1 MSLDCTS
8 PQGNDQLFRALI
20 ASSIDGI
27 VVIDAEGRVELYNT
41 SCERLFQYSAA
52 EVLGRNVRML
62 MPEAQR
68 AGHDKSLI
76 RYRET
81 GERRIVGKGRE
92 LEGQRKDCSVFPIYV
107 SVGEGAWNEKTIFVA
122 IIHDM
127 TAMNAELAQR
137 EAGTRLLARIVQSSG
152 DAVIS
157 KTPDGI
163 ITSWN
168 EAAERLFGHY
178 AQDAIG
184 QHISLIIPP
193 DRWQEEQ
200 EILAKIAAGQAIE
213 HYETLRLSKDG
224 AAIHVSI
231 SVAPIRNAAGAVIG
245 ASKIARDITGKKSS
259 ELNIQKLQ
267 SDLAHTARLNA
278 MGQMSAAIAHELN
291 QPLTAAINYV
301 KAARRLLAPDMPG
314 PEKMA
319 TAREALE
326 GADTQIVRAGS
337 IVRYLRD
344 FVEKRE
350 SKKTSSDLNAVI
362 RESVALGFM
371 GQQSNDVKVIL
382 LLDEH
387 IPPALMDKIQ
397 IQQVLINLIRN
408 SMEAMA
414 EVQERELT
422 IVSSAE
428 EAGCLH
434 ITVCDTGPG
443 FAPEIVPKLFEP
455 FTTTKGDGMGIGL
468 SICRKIVE
476 AHGGSIRLLPDGAR
490 GACFLIRLPIAPACE
505 PKQATTHHCN

>member
-1 MSLDCTS
+1 MSLDHIS
-8 PQGNDQLFRALI
+8 PEGNDQLFRALI
-20 ASSIDGI
+20 ASSVDGI

-52 EVLGRNVRML
+52 EVLGQNVKML
-62 MPEAQR
+62 MPETQR
-68 AGHDKSLI
+68 EGHDRFLM

-81 GERRIVGKGRE
+81 GEKRIVGKGRE
-92 LEGQRKDCSVFPIYV
+92 VEGQRKDRSIFPMYV

-127 TAMNAELAQR
+127 TAMKAELAQR
-137 EAGTRLLARIVQSSG
+137 EAGTRLLAKIVQSSD

-157 KTPDGI
+157 KTLDGI

-168 EAAERLFGHY
+168 EAAERLFGHS
-178 AQDAIG
+178 AKDAIG
-184 QHISLIIPP
+184 KHISLIIPA
-193 DRWQEEQ
+193 DRRQEER
-200 EILAKIAAGQAIE
+200 EILAKIGAGHAIE
-213 HYETLRLSKDG
+213 HYETVRLRKDG
-224 AAIHVSI
+224 ATIHVSI
-231 SVAPIRNAAGAVIG
+231 SVAPIRNAAGTIVG
-245 ASKIARDITGKKSS
+245 ASKIARDITGRKSS
-259 ELNIQKLQ
+259 EFNIQKLQ

-291 QPLTAAINYV
+291 QPLTAAMNYV
-301 KAARRLLAPDMPG
+301 KAARRLLAPDTPG

-326 GADTQIVRAGS
+326 GADKQIVRAGS

-371 GQQSNDVKVIL
+371 GQQSNDVRVTL
-382 LLDEH
+382 LLDQH
-387 IPPALMDKIQ
+387 ISPAMMDKIQ

-408 SMEAMA
+408 SVEAMA
-414 EVQERELT
+414 EVQDRELA
-422 IVSSAE
+422 IVSSGE

-434 ITVCDTGPG
+434 VTICDTGPG

-476 AHGGSIRLLPDGAR
+476 AHGGSIRLLPDGAT
-490 GACFLIRLPIAPACE
+490 GACFLIRLPIAPACLVG
-505 PKQATTHHCN
+505 QAATHHCN